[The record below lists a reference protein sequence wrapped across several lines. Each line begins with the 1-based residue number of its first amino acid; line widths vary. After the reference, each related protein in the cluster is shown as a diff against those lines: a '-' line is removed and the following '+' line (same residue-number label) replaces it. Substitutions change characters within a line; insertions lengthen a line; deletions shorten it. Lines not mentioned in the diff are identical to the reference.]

1 MSTQT
6 TQTRPETTPAK
17 PVASSVTESQYVLPA
32 RHGAPRLVPADAPK
46 TRVPSCGE
54 LDLLT

>member
-6 TQTRPETTPAK
+6 TQARPETAPAK
-17 PVASSVTESQYVLPA
+17 PAVKPSTESQYVLPA

-46 TRVPSCGE
+46 SRVPTCGE

>member
-6 TQTRPETTPAK
+6 TQARPETAPAK
-17 PVASSVTESQYVLPA
+17 PAVKSQAESQYVLPA

-46 TRVPSCGE
+46 SRVPTCGE

>member
-6 TQTRPETTPAK
+6 TQTRPETAPAK
-17 PVASSVTESQYVLPA
+17 PAETFATESQYILPA

-46 TRVPSCGE
+46 SRVPSCGE

>member
-6 TQTRPETTPAK
+6 TQIRPETASAK
-17 PVASSVTESQYVLPA
+17 PAEKTAPESQYVLPA

-46 TRVPSCGE
+46 PRVPSCGE